1 MPLNDASAPD
11 ILPIGVRAPERI
23 TVSVIGEN
31 VSPPANG
38 AEGQAD
44 GDVLVLDDATFGAAF
59 EACEELL
66 PEVIRGF
73 GDEDGNDERE
83 R

>member
-1 MPLNDASAPD
+1 M
-11 ILPIGVRAPERI
+11 
-23 TVSVIGEN
+23 GEN
-31 VSPPANG
+31 VSPLATG

-44 GDVLVLDDATFGAAF
+44 GDVLVLDDATFDAAF

-73 GDEDGNDERE
+73 GDEDGSDERE

>member
-1 MPLNDASAPD
+1 M
-11 ILPIGVRAPERI
+11 
-23 TVSVIGEN
+23 GEN
-31 VSPPANG
+31 VSPLATG

-44 GDVLVLDDATFGAAF
+44 GDVLVLDDATFDAAF
-59 EACEELL
+59 ETCEELL

-73 GDEDGNDERE
+73 GDEDGKDERE

>member
-1 MPLNDASAPD
+1 M
-11 ILPIGVRAPERI
+11 
-23 TVSVIGEN
+23 GEN
-31 VSPPANG
+31 VSPLATG
-38 AEGQAD
+38 AEGQTD
-44 GDVLVLDDATFGAAF
+44 GDVLVLDDATFDAAF

>member
-23 TVSVIGEN
+23 TVSVMSEN
-31 VSPPANG
+31 VSSRATG
-38 AEGQAD
+38 AEGQSD
-44 GDVLVLDDATFGAAF
+44 GDVLVLDDATFDAAF